1 MKNLKDEE
9 LAAQAAQGT
18 IACFEELLSRY
29 RTPVFR
35 YCYRMSGSKEDAED
49 WTQECFVKIYNNLG
63 KYNPE
68 RRFSPWLYRIV
79 HNYGVSVIRVKQS
92 HFYQLVPD
100 QDLAEYPAGSKTDA
114 VDVLE
119 KKLRSEALAE
129 AVDQLSPTLK
139 SALIIW
145 ALEDITFKEL
155 GEILNT
161 PLPTAAA
168 RVRRAL
174 IQLRQQFMKTEDK
187 DTI

>member
-1 MKNLKDEE
+1 MKNLKDEDLAA
-9 LAAQAAQGT
+9 LAAQGK

-29 RTPVFR
+29 RIPVYR
-35 YCYRMSGSKEDAED
+35 YCYRMSGSREDAED
-49 WTQECFVKIYNNLG
+49 WTQECFVKIFNNLG

-92 HFYQLVPD
+92 HTYQLVPD
-100 QDLAEYPAGSKTDA
+100 KDLAEYPASRKTDA
-114 VDVLE
+114 EDILE
-119 KKLRSEALAE
+119 KKLRDEALAE
-129 AVDQLSPTLK
+129 AVDQLTPTLK

-145 ALEDITFKEL
+145 SLEDITFKEL
-155 GEILNT
+155 GEILNI

-174 IQLRQQFMKTEDK
+174 IQLRKLLMKNEENDA
-187 DTI
+187 I